1 MPEEPQGIDR
11 TYVFGRRYNRTL
23 IMWQEMML
31 HAMHGLD
38 EEHLDE
44 FVILLVRPE
53 GNVRIMFRPEAPLGL
68 PDAS

>member
-1 MPEEPQGIDR
+1 
-11 TYVFGRRYNRTL
+11 
-23 IMWQEMML
+23 MWQEMML